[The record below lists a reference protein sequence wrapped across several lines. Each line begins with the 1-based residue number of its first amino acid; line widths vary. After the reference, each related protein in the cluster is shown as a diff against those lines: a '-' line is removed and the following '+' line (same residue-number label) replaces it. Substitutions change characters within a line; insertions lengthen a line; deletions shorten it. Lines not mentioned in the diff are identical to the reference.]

1 MGASA
6 RDSWVIELIE
16 EESAHDIQR
25 QPCRLKL
32 ADVDHEPMRH
42 SHPQIKPGIN
52 ASTDGPSKKKL
63 GVVQEDLVVAH
74 LNAYGGQTNQCAV
87 KRRGQRVMR
96 LRPPQGRMKK
106 LCDLGVRKKRIGF
119 GACPIGVS

>member
-1 MGASA
+1 MCASA

-74 LNAYGGQTNQCAV
+74 LNEYGGKTQQADVKGGAPTVMAV
-87 KRRGQRVMR
+87 
-96 LRPPQGRMKK
+96 RPP
-106 LCDLGVRKKRIGF
+106 
-119 GACPIGVS
+119 P